1 MEKNRILI
9 LGVGSI
15 GERHVRCFRTTDRV
29 EVTICETM
37 NDRREDVARRYDVQ
51 AFPTVEAAIDSSSFD
66 AAVIASPAPFHIPLA
81 QQLADQGMDLLI
93 EKPLSLSMDGVE
105 ELASTVNNNGLKAAV
120 GFNFRSLPTLLEM
133 QQTIADG
140 SFGRPVQIN
149 VRAGQHFPFYRPAYR
164 DIYYARRK
172 MGGGAI
178 QDLVPHQMNAAEW
191 MIGPATRVVADCEHC
206 VLEGVDVEDT
216 VHILT
221 RHGGVMGALSLNQHQ
236 PPNEFVITV
245 MCERGAARWELA
257 KQRWLSATENGGDWK
272 TERTDN
278 FQRDDFY
285 ILQANRFLDYLENKG
300 PVPCSLE
307 DGMQTLKSILSVQES
322 IRTGQWVDVK

>member
-9 LGVGSI
+9 IGVGSI
-15 GERHVRCFRTTDRV
+15 GERHVRCFKETDRV
-29 EVTICETM
+29 EVSICETM
-37 NDRREDVARRYDVQ
+37 AERREDVARRYDVP
-51 AFPTVEAAIDSSSFD
+51 AFATVEAAIDSGSFD

-81 QQLADQGMDLLI
+81 QQLADQELDLLI
-93 EKPLSLSMDGVE
+93 EKPLSLSMDGVDT
-105 ELASTVNNNGLKAAV
+105 LVTSAKDKGLKVSV

-133 QQTIADG
+133 RQAIAEG

-164 DIYYARRK
+164 DIYYARRE

-178 QDLVPHQMNAAEW
+178 QDLVPHQLNAAEW
-191 MIGPATRVVADCEHC
+191 MVGHVTRVVADCEHC

-216 VHILT
+216 VHILA
-221 RHGGVMGALSLNQHQ
+221 RHGNVMGALSLNQHQ

-245 MCERGAARWELA
+245 MCEQGAARWELA
-257 KQRWLSATENGGDWK
+257 GQRWLSAKENGGDWK

-278 FQRDDFY
+278 FQRDDYY
-285 ILQANRFLDYLENKG
+285 ILQANRFLDHVENKG

-307 DGMQTLKSILSVQES
+307 DGVHTLKSILAVQQSV
-322 IRTGQWVDVK
+322 RTGQWVDVK